1 MKNFSLWC
9 DFVEDS
15 FLDTEF
21 VELLQSG
28 KINGATSNP
37 AIFKNAILNH
47 PSYKAKITKLKGKN
61 AKEIYENLAIADIA
75 KAADK
80 LALNFFKKDDGF
92 ISLEIDPRLESNT
105 ALSIGEA
112 KRLYSAIGK
121 QNVMMKVPATRQ
133 SYEVMSVLMSEG
145 ISVNATLIF
154 SLDQTK
160 QCFEALNEGL
170 KAFRKKNAALKGQLQ
185 SPQAVISVFVSRFDR
200 LLNNEVL
207 DKNQIGILNASL
219 AYTHIKEQNEP
230 NIRTLFAS
238 TGVKGDDLDKDYYI
252 KALKFKHSIN
262 TAPLDAIKA
271 YKNSPLLEC
280 ESKSDLEKKL
290 YKNISQDKLEKASKN
305 LLDDGLKQFCIA
317 YEEILQAIQ
326 S

>member
-28 KINGATSNP
+28 KVNGATSNP
-37 AIFKNAILNH
+37 AIFKSAILNH
-47 PSYKAKITKLKGKN
+47 PNYKAKIAQLKGKN
-61 AKEIYENLAIADIA
+61 PKEIYESLAIADIA

-80 LALNFFKKDDGF
+80 LALNFLNKDDGF
-92 ISLEIDPRLESNT
+92 ISLEIDPRLENNT

-112 KRLYSAIGK
+112 KRLYSAIAK
-121 QNVMMKVPATRQ
+121 QNVMMKVPATKQ

-154 SLDQTK
+154 SLDQAK
-160 QCFEALNEGL
+160 ACFEALNEGL
-170 KAFRKKNAALKGQLQ
+170 KAFREKNSAFKGQLQ

-200 LLNNEVL
+200 LLNDYAF

-219 AYTHIKEQNEP
+219 AYTYIQEQNEP

-238 TGVKGDDLDKDYYI
+238 TGVKGDDLEKDYYI

-271 YKNSPLLEC
+271 YKDSALLEC
-280 ESKSDLEKKL
+280 ESKNELEKKL
-290 YKNISQDKLEKASKN
+290 YKNISQDKLEKACKD
-305 LLDDGLKQFCIA
+305 LLDDGLKQFCVA
-317 YEEILQAIQ
+317 YEEILQAI
-326 S
+326 